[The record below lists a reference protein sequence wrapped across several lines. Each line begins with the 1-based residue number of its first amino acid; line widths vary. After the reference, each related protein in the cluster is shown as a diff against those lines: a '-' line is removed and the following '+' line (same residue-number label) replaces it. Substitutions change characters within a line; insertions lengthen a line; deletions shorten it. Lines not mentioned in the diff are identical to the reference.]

1 MTISATTS
9 TFLYLTLVSQAFI
22 GVSSEQV
29 FHKNKH
35 IKEKSFLNHDQ
46 LGEYFSKDRQ
56 LYDLHERSLKNDD
69 GDDDYTNLCEKYT
82 LKFLKDTTDSK
93 DVCQGYMNAFISAD
107 CGSII
112 EGKSQISYV
121 NGDDDHDDYFLN
133 EIGNIYSCCHTLYNR
148 YTGSCVESEFLSN
161 INLLVVAFTLLLCEC
176 AKSLIKK
183 YEIHFIPEAAG
194 CIIVGTVLGLIAH
207 QTGFFNIDDMPFDDN
222 LFLGV
227 LLPPIIFEAA
237 LSVNKKEFRRRRL
250 SILMFA
256 ICGTLMSSFTAGF
269 MVHFTSKLTSTQF
282 PIIDSLIFG
291 ALISSIDPVAILS
304 VLTSLNM
311 CETDTIFIL
320 VFGESLLNDGIAI
333 TLFKSLVGRYNNEDD
348 IDADL
353 ILGAFADFTIV
364 GFGSIFLGLICG
376 VLCLLYFWTLNRIL
390 HPVMEVGSFFL
401 WALIP
406 YYICD
411 SIEWSGIVAIVAMG
425 FFMDIY
431 IAAPKGDEA
440 EGKTPKAPKV
450 NDRYKRFNDFSDYSD
465 DKGEDNDADSSLNSV
480 HRYNSFNED
489 HSEAEQYCNASN
501 LCAHESDELN
511 LTKLLFFED
520 RVRMSRQA
528 DRHVRFVAHLTASLA
543 ENSIFAYLGLFLL
556 SGKYYWDFS
565 LVSIGVAAA
574 ILSRVLMVFIA
585 CKFVW
590 HIHVLRQY
598 FCFPRFKPSTNNNK
612 TTVFGSTVRVSKTV
626 TTIQDPKTQVVLVL
640 AGLRGAV
647 SLALVENVPIYNAVT
662 GQGSQ
667 FKPVMKAM
675 TSASIIFTMFFF
687 GGGAY
692 YILKALNLESESK
705 NLKQDM
711 GDVELASPSTLANS
725 KDTESNRKHNK
736 MLTSDYGKIHLNF
749 NNDSSSENTN
759 HTLM

>member
-1 MTISATTS
+1 MTISVTTS
-9 TFLYLTLVSQAFI
+9 IFLYLSLASQAFI
-22 GVSSEQV
+22 GVSSEQII
-29 FHKNKH
+29 HKNTH
-35 IKEKSFLNHDQ
+35 IKEKGFSNVDKP
-46 LGEYFSKDRQ
+46 GGYFSKDWQ
-56 LYDLHERSLKNDD
+56 LNDLQERSLKNDD
-69 GDDDYTNLCEKYT
+69 RDDDDTNLCEKYT

-112 EGKSQISYV
+112 EGKSQISYA
-121 NGDDDHDDYFLN
+121 NRDDDHDDYFLN
-133 EIGNIYSCCHTLYNR
+133 EIGDIYSCCHTLYNR
-148 YTGSCVESEFLSN
+148 YTGSCVESDFLSN

-194 CIIVGTVLGLIAH
+194 CILVGTVLGVLAH
-207 QTGFFNIDDMPFDDN
+207 QTKFFSIDDMPFDDN
-222 LFLGV
+222 LFLAV

-256 ICGTLMSSFTAGF
+256 IFGTLLSSFSAGF
-269 MVHFTSKLTSTQF
+269 MVYYTSKLTGTQF
-282 PIIDSLIFG
+282 PLIDALIFG

-333 TLFKSLVGRYNNEDD
+333 TLFKSLVGRYNSEAN
-348 IDADL
+348 IDVDL

-364 GFGSIFLGLICG
+364 GFGSIFIGLICG

-411 SIEWSGIVAIVAMG
+411 SIEWSGIVALVAMG

-431 IAAPKGDEA
+431 IAAPKGDEV
-440 EGKTPKAPKV
+440 EGKTPKAVKV
-450 NDRYKRFNDFSDYSD
+450 DNRYKQFNDSSNYSD
-465 DKGEDNDADSSLNSV
+465 DKGEDSSLTSM
-480 HRYNSFNED
+480 HRYSSFNED
-489 HSEAEQYCNASN
+489 LSEAEPYCNPTN
-501 LCAHESDELN
+501 LCDQESDELN
-511 LTKLLFFED
+511 LTKLLLFED

-585 CKFVW
+585 CNFVW

-662 GQGSQ
+662 GEGSQ

-692 YILKALNLESESK
+692 YILKALNVESESK
-705 NLKQDM
+705 NSKQDM

-725 KDTESNRKHNK
+725 KDTDSNMRQNK
-736 MLTSDYGKIHLNF
+736 LLTSDYGKVHLNF
-749 NNDSSSENTN
+749 NINTDSSSENTN